1 MGLFGGGDDLASV
14 ADDIFGKSELPDVGR
29 VVARPTPILS
39 IWADVKQPR
48 RAIPLSI
55 RMHWDG
61 NPLDVAALL
70 EQWATVAANQAGVT
84 IDLEALLN
92 GEGEGIDTDKF
103 PSVAQDFIALV
114 RLAAGIK
121 ADGLINPITV
131 IESDSKLLIESGE
144 RRWLA
149 YHLLYMVMGETF
161 TKIPAAKGNGNDSV
175 WRQATEN
182 TQRRSLNAIGMARQI
197 ALLIMAARTV
207 PTPNPSPLHGEG
219 NGYKEYDEVIGAGVC
234 DRRFYAQ
241 VADGNIHRIPKGMGE
256 RIQAAMGLSMEQLSR
271 YRSLLEM
278 TDDNQVNDILWTRAD
293 IENWAEHSTREVY
306 TLPTGKVRAVI
317 EREQWTLDD
326 LKALK
331 TPTLPSPMAT
341 GEIIPR
347 RPVTSEWM
355 NKTVITKGG
364 QIGRVFGVDGD
375 WIKVTLPNSQSKNYH
390 YSELTISGDKPGAPA
405 IVPTPSPS
413 PLHGEGNN
421 TTFGIGDR
429 VRTRTGTEGE
439 VVAVAGRMI
448 GVKTAS
454 GVQTHYP
461 DLLTKIVDEVK
472 ATGPWP
478 VDSQVVTKYGRV
490 LFVRGYIRGGTQ
502 ALVNSAAGENPW
514 SVMVGDLSAYVEPV
528 IDEAAIEEDVEP
540 DAPPPTPEWREGYG
554 VGSGDEVG
562 ADKAPSPGQPATKV
576 LTSYGH
582 ERTFLIQLRSVANVV
597 NDDATEMMMQRLLDT
612 THEEINAMST
622 EELQTHLNFAFGL
635 MQESMNTWL
644 NKHFVD
650 VLTLIQNSQ

>member
-1 MGLFGGGDDLASV
+1 M
-14 ADDIFGKSELPDVGR
+14 ADAIFGASEAPDVGR

-149 YHLLYMVMGETF
+149 YHLLYMVMGEAF
-161 TKIPAAKGNGNDSV
+161 IKIPAAKGNGNDSV

-197 ALLIMAARTV
+197 ALLIMAART
-207 PTPNPSPLHGEG
+207 SPPIASGTMH
-219 NGYKEYDEVIGAGVC
+219 KEYDELVSAGVC

-241 VADGNIHRIPKGMGE
+241 VADGNVHRIPKGMGE
-256 RIQAAMGLSMEQLSR
+256 RIQAAMGLGLEQLSQ
-271 YRSLLEM
+271 YRRLLHL
-278 TDDNQVNDILWTRAD
+278 TDDEQVNDALWTRAD
-293 IENWAEHSTREVY
+293 VENWPENTLREVA
-306 TLPTGKVRAVI
+306 TLTAVKVRAVV
-317 EREQWTLDD
+317 ERDQWTLDD

-331 TPTLPSPMAT
+331 TPSLPSPIAT
-341 GEIIPR
+341 GEGIIPR

-355 NKTVITKGG
+355 NKMVLTKGNLLCKV
-364 QIGRVFGVDGD
+364 IGVDGD
-375 WIKVTLPNSQSKNYH
+375 FIKVTQPNGQAKNYH
-390 YSELTISGDKPGAPA
+390 YTELTISGDKPGAAP
-405 IVPTPSPS
+405 VTTPSAVEPV
-413 PLHGEGNN
+413 G
-421 TTFGIGDR
+421 FGIGDR

-461 DLLTKIVDEVK
+461 DLLTKIVEDVK

-490 LFVRGYIRGGTQ
+490 LFVRGYIRNGTQ
-502 ALVNSAAGENPW
+502 ASSIARRVKILG
-514 SVMVGDLSAYVEPV
+514 
-528 IDEAAIEEDVEP
+528 
-540 DAPPPTPEWREGYG
+540 R
-554 VGSGDEVG
+554 
-562 ADKAPSPGQPATKV
+562 
-576 LTSYGH
+576 
-582 ERTFLIQLRSVANVV
+582 
-597 NDDATEMMMQRLLDT
+597 
-612 THEEINAMST
+612 
-622 EELQTHLNFAFGL
+622 
-635 MQESMNTWL
+635 
-644 NKHFVD
+644 
-650 VLTLIQNSQ
+650 

>member
-1 MGLFGGGDDLASV
+1 MGMFGGGDDLQTVS
-14 ADDIFGKSELPDVGR
+14 DEIFGKSELPDVGR

-39 IWADVKQPR
+39 IWRDPKQPR
-48 RAIPLSI
+48 RAIPLTIS
-55 RMHWDG
+55 MNSDCD
-61 NPLDVAALL
+61 PLSVMPMLSQWQAVAQQAAGQEFDVLAM
-70 EQWATVAANQAGVT
+70 
-84 IDLEALLN
+84 IN
-92 GEGEGIDTDKF
+92 GEGEGLDTDKF
-103 PSVAQDFIALV
+103 PSVTQEFIETV
-114 RLAAGIK
+114 RLAAHIK
-121 ADGLINPITV
+121 SVGGLINPITV
-131 IESDSKLLIESGE
+131 IESDNRLLIETGE
-144 RRWLA
+144 RRYLA
-149 YHLLYMVMGETF
+149 YHLLSALVGEQWD
-161 TKIPAAKGNGNDSV
+161 KIPAIKADSKNSL
-175 WRQATEN
+175 WRQAGEN
-182 TQRRSLNAIGMARQI
+182 TKRRNLNAIGLARQF
-197 ALLIMAARTV
+197 AMLLMDVRG
-207 PTPNPSPLHGEG
+207 TPAISEG
-219 NGYKEYDEVIGAGVC
+219 TLYKDYEEIVSVGVC
-234 DRRFYAQ
+234 DRRYYAQ
-241 VADGNIHRIPKGMGE
+241 VADGNRHSIPRGMGE
-256 RIQAAMGLSMEQLSR
+256 KIQSAMGDLSKEQLSQ
-271 YRSLLEM
+271 YRALLKL
-278 TDDNQVNDILWTRAD
+278 TDDEQVNDILWVRGD
-293 IENWAEHSTREVY
+293 IENWPESTMRDIGRLTVVNLR
-306 TLPTGKVRAVI
+306 TVI

-341 GEIIPR
+341 GEGIIPR

-355 NKTVITKGG
+355 NKSVITKGG

-390 YSELTISGDKPGAPA
+390 YSELTISGDKPGAAP
-405 IVPTPSPS
+405 VTTPSVS
-413 PLHGEGNN
+413 ENVA
-421 TTFGIGDR
+421 FRIGDR

-461 DLLTKIVDEVK
+461 DLLTKIVDDVK
-472 ATGPWP
+472 ASGPFP
-478 VDSQVVTKYGRV
+478 IDSQVVTKYGRV

-514 SVMVGDLSAYVEPV
+514 SMMVNELTAYDEHHNDESDSDQDEEVETT
-528 IDEAAIEEDVEP
+528 
-540 DAPPPTPEWREGYG
+540 TPAREWVEGYG
-554 VGSGDEVG
+554 FGSRDEI
-562 ADKAPSPGQPATKV
+562 ATDKADSQAQPATKV

-582 ERTFLIQLRSVANVV
+582 ERTLLIQLRSVANVV

>member
-103 PSVAQDFIALV
+103 PSVASEFIALA

-161 TKIPAAKGNGNDSV
+161 SKIPAAKGNGNDSV

-219 NGYKEYDEVIGAGVC
+219 NGYKEYDELVSAGVC

-256 RIQAAMGLSMEQLSR
+256 RIQAAMGLGLEQLSQ
-271 YRSLLEM
+271 YRRLLHL
-278 TDDNQVNDILWTRAD
+278 TDDEQVNDALWTRAD
-293 IENWAEHSTREVY
+293 VENWPEGWLRDVSTLTPV
-306 TLPTGKVRAVI
+306 KVRAVI

-331 TPTLPSPMAT
+331 TPTLPSPIAT
-341 GEIIPR
+341 GEGIIPR

-355 NKTVITKGG
+355 NKMVLTKGNLLCKV
-364 QIGRVFGVDGD
+364 IGVDGD
-375 WIKVTLPNSQSKNYH
+375 WIKVQLPTGIPKQIH
-390 YSELTISGDKPGAPA
+390 YSELTLSGDKPGAPA
-405 IVPTPSPS
+405 ITTPSVEPV
-413 PLHGEGNN
+413 G
-421 TTFGIGDR
+421 FGIGDR
-429 VRTRTGTEGE
+429 VRTRTGAEGE
-439 VVAVAGRMI
+439 VVGLSGRLI
-448 GVKTAS
+448 SVRTVNGTNS
-454 GVQTHYP
+454 HDHT
-461 DLLTKIVDEVK
+461 LLTKIVDDVK
-472 ATGPWP
+472 ASGPFP
-478 VDSQVVTKYGRV
+478 IDSQVVTKYGRV
-490 LFVRGYIRGGTQ
+490 LFVRGYIRNGTQ
-502 ALVNSAAGENPW
+502 ALVNSAANENPW
-514 SVMVGDLSAYVEPV
+514 SVMVNELTPFVLPV
-528 IDEAAIEEDVEP
+528 IDEAAIEEDEEVETT
-540 DAPPPTPEWREGYG
+540 TPAREWVEGYG
-554 VGSGDEVG
+554 FGSGDEI
-562 ADKAPSPGQPATKV
+562 ATDKADSPAQPATKV
-576 LTSYGH
+576 LSSYGH
-582 ERTFLIQLRSVANVV
+582 ERTFLIQLRSVANVM
-597 NDDATEMMMQRLLDT
+597 NDDATEMMLQWLLDVT
-612 THEEINAMST
+612 SEEKNAMST
-622 EELQTHLNFAFGL
+622 EDLQMKLNFAFGL
-635 MQESMNTWL
+635 MEESINGWL

-650 VLTLIQNSQ
+650 VLTLIQNSV

>member
-1 MGLFGGGDDLASV
+1 VGLFGGGDDLASV
-14 ADDIFGKSELPDVGR
+14 ADAIFGASEAPDVGR

-197 ALLIMAARTV
+197 ALLIMAARE
-207 PTPNPSPLHGEG
+207 TPPIATGTM
-219 NGYKEYDEVIGAGVC
+219 YKEYDELVSAGVC

-256 RIQAAMGLSMEQLSR
+256 RIQAAMGLGLEQLSQ
-271 YRSLLEM
+271 YRRLLHL
-278 TDDNQVNDILWTRAD
+278 TDDEQVNDALWTRAD
-293 IENWAEHSTREVY
+293 VENWPEGWLRDVSTLTPV
-306 TLPTGKVRAVI
+306 KVRAVI
-317 EREQWTLDD
+317 EREHWTLDD

-331 TPTLPSPMAT
+331 TPSLPSPIAT
-341 GEIIPR
+341 GEGIIPR

-355 NKTVITKGG
+355 NKMVLTKGNLLCKV
-364 QIGRVFGVDGD
+364 IGVDGD
-375 WIKVTLPNSQSKNYH
+375 FIKVTQPNGQAKNYH
-390 YSELTISGDKPGAPA
+390 YTELTISGDKPGAAP
-405 IVPTPSPS
+405 VTTPSAVEPV
-413 PLHGEGNN
+413 G
-421 TTFGIGDR
+421 FGIGDR

-461 DLLTKIVDEVK
+461 DLLTKIVEDVK

-514 SVMVGDLSAYVEPV
+514 SVMVGDLSAYVDPV

-540 DAPPPTPEWREGYG
+540 DAPAPTREWVEGYG
-554 VGSGDEVG
+554 VGSRDEIS
-562 ADKAPSPGQPATKV
+562 ADKAPSKLIFVRGGKEWS
-576 LTSYGH
+576 LLN
-582 ERTFLIQLRSVANVV
+582 TFASVATVTGDFEICQLMEALQKMTEQDAVQLHKV
-597 NDDATEMMMQRLLDT
+597 NALKDQLDHQYDELKDAMD
-612 THEEINAMST
+612 S
-622 EELQTHLNFAFGL
+622 
-635 MQESMNTWL
+635 WL
-644 NKHFVD
+644 NEWFIHMLDAVMSSA
-650 VLTLIQNSQ
+650 TS

>member
-1 MGLFGGGDDLASV
+1 MGMFSGGDDLQTVS
-14 ADDIFGKSELPDVGR
+14 DEIFGKSELPDVGR

-131 IESDSKLLIESGE
+131 IESDGKLLIESGE

-149 YHLLYMVMGETF
+149 YHLLYMVMGEAF
-161 TKIPAAKGNGNDSV
+161 AKIPAAKGNGNDSV

-197 ALLIMAARTV
+197 ALLIMAARE
-207 PTPNPSPLHGEG
+207 TPPIASGTT
-219 NGYKEYDEVIGAGVC
+219 YKEYDEVIRAGVC

-293 IENWAEHSTREVY
+293 IENWAEHSIREVY
-306 TLPTGKVRAVI
+306 TLPTGKVRDVI
-317 EREQWTLDD
+317 ERSNWGLDN

-331 TPTLPSPMAT
+331 DTLPT
-341 GEIIPR
+341 GKVQPTIDPPR

-355 NKTVITKGG
+355 NKMVLTKGN
-364 QIGRVFGVDGD
+364 QLCKVIGVDGD
-375 WIKVTLPNSQSKNYH
+375 WIKVTYTNGTPKNFH
-390 YSELTISGDKPGAPA
+390 YSELTLSGDKPGAPA
-405 IVPTPSPS
+405 ITTPSVDPV
-413 PLHGEGNN
+413 G
-421 TTFGIGDR
+421 FGIGDR

-461 DLLTKIVDEVK
+461 DLLTKINAVPK
-472 ATGPWP
+472 
-478 VDSQVVTKYGRV
+478 
-490 LFVRGYIRGGTQ
+490 
-502 ALVNSAAGENPW
+502 
-514 SVMVGDLSAYVEPV
+514 YVEPV
-528 IDEAAIEEDVEP
+528 IDEADIEEDVEP
-540 DAPPPTPEWREGYG
+540 DAPAPAREWVEGYG
-554 VGSGDEVG
+554 FGSRDEI
-562 ADKAPSPGQPATKV
+562 ATDKADSQAQPATKV

-582 ERTFLIQLRSVANVV
+582 ERTLLIQLRSVANVV
-597 NDDATEMMMQRLLDT
+597 NDDATKMMLQRLLDT
-612 THEEINAMST
+612 THEEKNAMST
-622 EELQTHLNFAFGL
+622 EELQAHLNFAFGL
-635 MQESMNTWL
+635 MQESMNAWL